1 VEGKPVPDS
10 GGLLERDDAIASVER
25 VLEELSAGRSS
36 SLYIIGE
43 PGLGKTSLLDRAAA
57 LAAGRGLATG
67 HGRGRPMETTLP
79 FGLMTQALDSLGA
92 ADLLGE
98 EGAAAASTGARAARF
113 YGVLRWLEERAGG
126 GVLLA
131 FDDMHWAD
139 ADSLALISFIARR
152 TDSLALGLVGCMR
165 PWPQDAT
172 QAVADLAHEGRG
184 LVRQLAPLSADA
196 SAELLES
203 RVGRPLPGEML
214 RRAHELCAGNP
225 LLLRQLAVAIGNGE
239 DLPSAAEPARAA
251 FGQGVLLA
259 RFAGLPPT
267 GMRYAQAASIL
278 GISFQPDIAAHV
290 AGLEGGDVDVAL
302 EALSRSG
309 LIGHRSGARADFI
322 HPLFRQ
328 ALYEDLAGPVRTRL
342 HSRAF
347 AILQARGMDAQAA
360 EHAVL
365 AGMVGDPAAIGVLER
380 AARTARRTGALAA
393 AVTRFEEAVAMAG
406 EPAEPALL
414 LGRAEALLAAGRAQ
428 RAIEA
433 YRALLGRSELA
444 PADRVVSLWML
455 GRALVM
461 AGDHDAAASTF
472 SAAADLAEDDNPAM
486 AAEVLHDAVFCSMRV
501 SGPVL
506 AVNFAARARELAG
519 RLGGALAVRAA
530 ADWGQIALMTGDPDG
545 MAAAEPAAPW
555 RMAGAS
561 PWWAEPAKAGGG
573 WGPINSFGYCA
584 RLVERFDDADRAF
597 AVVREAADRVGAPEA
612 IATLAVAHCYT
623 LVRMGR
629 LADALA
635 AINVALPLAELVPQ
649 TEAYAAVAMAHISLY
664 AGRLEES
671 ARWCERVAAI
681 AAPRGERLAMMFL
694 WDVLGHRNLREGGI
708 AAACEL
714 YARLEAEV
722 TAMGIGEPCLPAWAR
737 HAVAAY
743 MASGRSADARRVVSW
758 LDTAAARLPCT
769 FPRIAA
775 ATGHAQLAEQAGD
788 QDAAE
793 EHYRAALTLHEQAQ
807 MPVEHAETLLDYGA
821 FLRRSGRRALARTML
836 GRSAE
841 LAEGAGAGWI
851 AALATAEFKLA
862 GGRRRT
868 RDPRALSAREQ
879 RVAEL
884 AAAGLANAEIAR
896 QLYVS
901 VSTVETHL
909 EHIYAKLG
917 IHSRYELIAMA
928 AELRQ
933 RASAEDEAAG
943 G

>member
-1 VEGKPVPDS
+1 MPDS
-10 GGLLERDDAIASVER
+10 GGLLERDDVIASVER
-25 VLEELSAGRSS
+25 VLEELSAGRSA

-43 PGLGKTSLLDRAAA
+43 PGLGKTSLLDLAAA
-57 LAAGRGLATG
+57 LAAARGLATG
-67 HGRGRPMETTLP
+67 QGRGRPMETTLP
-79 FGLMTQALDSLGA
+79 FGLMTQALDGLDAGSLLAEDGA
-92 ADLLGE
+92 TAE
-98 EGAAAASTGARAARF
+98 STGARAARF
-113 YGVLRWLEERAGG
+113 YGVLRWLEQRAGG
-126 GVLLA
+126 GMLLA

-152 TDSLALGLVGCMR
+152 ADSLALGLVGCMR
-165 PWPQDAT
+165 PWPQEAT
-172 QAVADLAHEGRG
+172 QTAADLAHDGRG
-184 LVRQLAPLSADA
+184 TIWQLAPLSADA

-203 RVGRPLPGEML
+203 MVGRPLPAEL
-214 RRAHELCAGNP
+214 ARRAHELCAGNP

-251 FGQGVLLA
+251 FGRGVLLA
-259 RFAGLPPT
+259 RFAGLPAA
-267 GMRYAQAASIL
+267 GMRCAQAASVL
-278 GISFQPDIAAHV
+278 GTSFHPDIAAQI
-290 AGLEGGDVDVAL
+290 AGLDGGDVDVAL
-302 EALSRSG
+302 ESLTRTG
-309 LIGHRSGARADFI
+309 LIGPGAGARADFI

-347 AILQARGMDAQAA
+347 GIFQARGMDAQAA

-365 AGMVGDPAAIGVLER
+365 AGMTGDPAAVDVLER

-393 AVTRFEEAVAMAG
+393 AVTRFDEAVAMAG
-406 EPAEPALL
+406 ELAEPALL
-414 LGRAEALLAAGRAQ
+414 LARAEALLAAGQAQ

-444 PADRVVSLWML
+444 QPDRIVSRWML

-461 AGDHDAAASTF
+461 AGEHDTAAGMF
-472 SAAADLAEDDNPAM
+472 SAAADLAMADDPAT
-486 AAEVLHDAVFCSMRV
+486 AAEVLHDAVLCSMRV
-501 SGPVL
+501 SGPAMAL
-506 AVNFAARARELAG
+506 GAAAKGRELAR
-519 RLGGALAVRAA
+519 RLGGALAIRAD
-530 ADWGQIALMTGDPDG
+530 ADWGQIALMTGDPGG

-555 RMAGAS
+555 RISDAS
-561 PWWAEPAKAGGG
+561 RWWAEPARAGGG

-597 AVVREAADRVGAPEA
+597 VAVREAADRIGAPEA

-635 AINVALPLAELVPQ
+635 ASNVALPLAELVPQ
-649 TEAYAAVAMAHISLY
+649 AEAYAAVAMAHITLY
-664 AGRLEES
+664 MGRLEES
-671 ARWCERVAAI
+671 ARWCERVEAI
-681 AAPRGERLAMMFL
+681 AGPRGERLAMVFL
-694 WDVLGHRNLREGGI
+694 WDALGHRHLREGAI
-708 AAACEL
+708 AVASDL
-714 YARLEAEV
+714 YTRLQAEV

-737 HAVAAY
+737 HAVAAHI
-743 MASGRSADARRVVSW
+743 ASGRAADAQRVVGW
-758 LDTAAARLPCT
+758 LEDAAARLPCR

-775 ATGHAQLAEQAGD
+775 ATGRAQLAELAGD
-788 QDAAE
+788 QDAADK
-793 EHYRAALTLHEQAQ
+793 HYAAALALHEQVR
-807 MPVEHAETLLDYGA
+807 MPIEHAETLLDYGG

-836 GRSAE
+836 ARSAE

-851 AALATAEFKLA
+851 AGLATAEFKIA

-928 AELRQ
+928 ADLR
-933 RASAEDEAAG
+933 EGHAAWDQ
-943 G
+943 